1 MEFKNILRKLREEQ
15 NLKQNELSLKLNLSP
30 SSISMYE
37 TGRRTPDID
46 TFELIADYFNV
57 NLDYLKGRSNIKRP
71 IINCRKDSTNYS
83 ENNLGIPTTTMLFY
97 DNICVNCSSPI
108 IPEYSDVEVKE
119 ISLPDVILG
128 DIAGKSNLVAIK
140 SRGDSMDKIIPDG
153 SLVIIQKLSPFESIQ
168 NGDIVMYSFEDCWSI
183 KEFIKKDDCV
193 IFRPHSTNPRH
204 KDNVYKFSDMED
216 GMDIPKII
224 GKVVYYGVSL

>member
-1 MEFKNILRKLREEQ
+1 MKFKDILKQLREEQ
-15 NLKQNELSLKLNLSP
+15 GLKQKELCTKLNLSP
-30 SSISMYE
+30 SAISMYE
-37 TGRRTPDID
+37 QGKRTPDID

-57 NLDYLKGRSNIKRP
+57 NLDYLKGRSNIKTTN
-71 IINCRKDSTNYS
+71 ISNSQKITQNASTTS
-83 ENNLGIPTTTMLFY
+83 MLFY

-108 IPEYSDVEVKE
+108 MPEYSDIELKE
-119 ISLPDVILG
+119 IELPNIILG

-140 SRGDSMDKIIPDG
+140 SRGDSMDKIIPEY
-153 SLVIIQKLSPFESIQ
+153 SLVIIQKLLPYENVES
-168 NGDIVMYSFEDCWSI
+168 GDIVMYSYEDSWSI

-204 KDNVYKFSDMED
+204 KDNVYKFSEMED
-216 GMDIPKII
+216 GMSVPEIL

>member
-1 MEFKNILRKLREEQ
+1 MKFKDILKQLREEEG
-15 NLKQNELSLKLNLSP
+15 LKQKELCTKLNLSP
-30 SSISMYE
+30 SAISMYE
-37 TGRRTPDID
+37 QGKRTPDID

-57 NLDYLKGRSNIKRP
+57 NLDFLKGRSDIRTPNV
-71 IINCRKDSTNYS
+71 NVDYS
-83 ENNLGIPTTTMLFY
+83 KENAIDIPTTSMLFY

-108 IPEYSDVEVKE
+108 MPEYSQDIEVKE
-119 ISLPDVILG
+119 IELPNAILG

-140 SRGDSMDKIIPDG
+140 SRGDSMDKIIPEY
-153 SLVIIQKLSPFESIQ
+153 SLVIIQKLLPYENVES
-168 NGDIVMYSFEDCWSI
+168 GDIVMYSYEDSWSI

-193 IFRPHSTNPRH
+193 VFRPHSTNPHH

-216 GMDIPKII
+216 GMSVPEIL